1 VSVDASTLARNMSV
15 MPRSTLNFTRLRPE
29 RNGTGDPVTDG
40 AGMKF
45 LCRLKTDAFT
55 PKRYRQRRH
64 REGNWEAFSL
74 EDRIRIAYPRVRSEV
89 EGRKTTSAKAIR
101 RAIDAPVELLADELR
116 DIAASIPM
124 ATLALP
130 AFGMFMP
137 PHNTARVEEGSLI
150 RTIAILGRRRGG
162 IFLRDVDP
170 IVWTAMDGEL
180 RDLWTPIDPDGSK
193 Q

>member
-1 VSVDASTLARNMSV
+1 MSVEADALARNMSAP
-15 MPRSTLNFTRLRPE
+15 PRSTLNFTRLLPE
-29 RNGTGDPVTDG
+29 RNGTGDSITDG

-45 LCRLKTDAFT
+45 LCRLKTEAFT

-74 EDRIRIAYPRVRSEV
+74 EDRIRLAYPRARSEV
-89 EGRKTTSAKAIR
+89 EGRKTTSAKALR
-101 RAIDAPVELLADELR
+101 RSIDAPVEMLADELR
-116 DIAASIPM
+116 DIAASIPL
-124 ATLALP
+124 ASLALP
-130 AFGMFMP
+130 AFGIFMP
-137 PHNTARVEEGSLI
+137 PHNTARAEEESLI

-180 RDLWTPIDPDGSK
+180 RDLWTPIAPQGSAR
-193 Q
+193 